1 MNKAIPLTATA
12 LICIGRVIR
21 MTRTTMTIAKGV
33 GAAVA
38 LGAAVGLAGSC
49 LTSSRN
55 RSTMKKTMRKAAR
68 KMEHLMGGMTHMI
81 G

>member
-1 MNKAIPLTATA
+1 MNKAIPVAATA
-12 LICIGRVIR
+12 LICIGRV
-21 MTRTTMTIAKGV
+21 MKVTRTAMNVAKGV

-49 LTSSRN
+49 LSSSHN
-55 RSTMKKTMRKAAR
+55 RCTVRKTMRRAAR
-68 KMEHLMGGMTHMI
+68 KFEHLMDGMSEML

>member
-1 MNKAIPLTATA
+1 MNKAIPVTATA
-12 LICIGRVIR
+12 LICIGRVMR
-21 MTRTTMTIAKGV
+21 MTRTAMNVAKGV

-49 LTSSRN
+49 LTTSRS
-55 RSTMKKTMRKAAR
+55 RCTMKKSMRKAAR
-68 KMEHLMGGMTHMI
+68 KFEHLMDGMSHML

>member
-1 MNKAIPLTATA
+1 MNRLIPITATA
-12 LICIGRVIR
+12 FICIGRVIR
-21 MTRTTMTIAKGV
+21 MTRTVMNVAKGV

-49 LTSSRN
+49 LSSSRG
-55 RSTMKKTMRKAAR
+55 RSSMKKGMRKAAR
-68 KMEHLMGGMTHMI
+68 KVEHFMDGMTHMI